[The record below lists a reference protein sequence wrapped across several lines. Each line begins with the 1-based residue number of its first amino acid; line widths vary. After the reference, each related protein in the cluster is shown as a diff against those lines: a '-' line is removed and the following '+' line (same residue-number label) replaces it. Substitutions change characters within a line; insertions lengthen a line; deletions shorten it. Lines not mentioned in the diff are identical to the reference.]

1 MIIKL
6 QLRGLFMGLFLATL
20 GSAFR
25 VWQPQPTILTFPITY
40 QGKLHITQ
48 SKPRCK
54 YFPCDEAPQIGWTPD
69 GGWYMLVL
77 PLTYSAGKFNYSF
90 QMEMYIRI
98 LGPIDVLE
106 DQQEEVEQQHVSSN
120 SGSSSTYSSFSSPYT
135 NYYYD
140 TK

>member
-6 QLRGLFMGLFLATL
+6 QLRGLLVGLFLATL

-25 VWQPQPTILTFPITY
+25 VWQPPPTILTFPITY

-54 YFPCDEAPQIGWTPD
+54 YFPCKAPQIGWTPD

-90 QMEMYIRI
+90 QMEIRTSVFW
-98 LGPIDVLE
+98 GP
-106 DQQEEVEQQHVSSN
+106 
-120 SGSSSTYSSFSSPYT
+120 
-135 NYYYD
+135 
-140 TK
+140 

>member
-1 MIIKL
+1 
-6 QLRGLFMGLFLATL
+6 
-20 GSAFR
+20 
-25 VWQPQPTILTFPITY
+25 
-40 QGKLHITQ
+40 
-48 SKPRCK
+48 
-54 YFPCDEAPQIGWTPD
+54 
-69 GGWYMLVL
+69 MLVL

-106 DQQEEVEQQHVSSN
+106 YQQEEVEQQHVSSH